1 MVMNSKTKTKDKKP
15 LISLKPV
22 IPLPGIYSREI
33 FILGDYLFN
42 YLNYLSLMQDYKLH
56 KGSD

>member
-22 IPLPGIYSREI
+22 IPLPGIYSKEI
-33 FILGDYLFN
+33 FILADCLFN
-42 YLNYLSLMQDYKLH
+42 YFNYLSLMLDYKLH